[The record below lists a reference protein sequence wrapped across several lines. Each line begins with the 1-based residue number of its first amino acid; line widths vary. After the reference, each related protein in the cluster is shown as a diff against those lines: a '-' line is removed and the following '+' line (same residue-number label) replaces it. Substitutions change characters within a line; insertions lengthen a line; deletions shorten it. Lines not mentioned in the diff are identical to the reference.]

1 MCGRYALYGNKKRKP
16 AEALQFHGEDIDF
29 PPRYN
34 LSPMQPLPV
43 CVVDDSGRLRLSLMT
58 WGLVPAWSRNPA
70 IGARLN
76 NARAET
82 VAEKPAF
89 RESWRRRR
97 CLVPMNGFYEWQR
110 EGGHRQPYYFS
121 LRGQEVFA
129 LAGIHDRWRGPDGE
143 TRNTFAV
150 LTTAPNTLMAPVHD
164 RMPVIVPASAYE
176 TWLDPRNTTARG
188 LEVLLAPYPADEMQ
202 AWPVTARVNSVR
214 NDDAALVEAAGASA
228 TIGAVLPEPPRQ
240 GLLL

>member
-1 MCGRYALYGNKKRKP
+1 MCGRYALYGKKKRKP

-43 CVVDDSGRLRLSLMT
+43 YGMDAAGRPQLSLMT
-58 WGLVPAWSRNPA
+58 WGLVPAWSKDAA
-70 IGARLN
+70 IGAKLN

-97 CLVPMNGFYEWQR
+97 CLIPMNGFYEWQR
-110 EGGHRQPYYFS
+110 ERGHKQPYYFS
-121 LRGQEVFA
+121 LRGQELFA
-129 LAGIHDRWRGPDGE
+129 LAGIHDQWRGPDGE
-143 TRNTFAV
+143 TRSTFAV
-150 LTTAPNTLMAPVHD
+150 LTTAPNTLMLQVHD
-164 RMPVIVPASAYE
+164 RMPVIVPPSVYE
-176 TWLDPRNTTARG
+176 AWLDPRNTTARG
-188 LEVLLAPYPADEMQ
+188 LDALLAPWPADQMQ

-228 TIGAVLPEPPRQ
+228 TIRAEPPEPPRQ
-240 GLLL
+240 GQLL